1 MKFRHEYK
9 HQISFSDYL
18 TLKNRLRMLV
28 PHDRYAGKD
37 GKYRI
42 RSLYFDNFDDKALR
56 EKIYGVNCREKFRI
70 RYYNDNDTFI
80 NLEKKSKMNGLCHK
94 ASVRITKEEAQR
106 IVDEDIAWMRDRG
119 EILFQEL
126 YTKMKNQ
133 MLRPKTI
140 VDYER
145 EPFVYKP
152 GNVRITIDKNIR
164 TGLSANQLFERSLPT
179 IPAGEPIILLE
190 VKYDEFLPEIIADIV
205 QLGGRRS
212 AAFSK
217 YAVCRIYG

>member
-1 MKFRHEYK
+1 
-9 HQISFSDYL
+9 
-18 TLKNRLRMLV
+18 
-28 PHDRYAGKD
+28 
-37 GKYRI
+37 
-42 RSLYFDNFDDKALR
+42 
-56 EKIYGVNCREKFRI
+56 
-70 RYYNDNDTFI
+70 
-80 NLEKKSKMNGLCHK
+80 
-94 ASVRITKEEAQR
+94 
-106 IVDEDIAWMRDRG
+106 
-119 EILFQEL
+119 
-126 YTKMKNQ
+126 MKNQ